1 MNASRAI
8 YALITLAALA
18 FPVRRFVL
26 WLMEHGPD
34 AELAVREISASYLS
48 LGLTGSLVLTSL
60 ATLVFIVGECI
71 TRRDR
76 LGLIAVPVT
85 LCLGSTVGLPFYLC
99 LRLRPV
105 E

>member
-1 MNASRAI
+1 MTTSRVI

-26 WLMEHGPD
+26 WFHDNGFDLP
-34 AELAVREISASYLS
+34 ALWVELSATPVS
-48 LGLTGSLVLTSL
+48 LGLTGSLVLAS
-60 ATLVFIVGECI
+60 AAAIIFIIGECL

-85 LCLGSTVGLPFYLC
+85 LIFGLAVGLPFYLF

-105 E
+105 D